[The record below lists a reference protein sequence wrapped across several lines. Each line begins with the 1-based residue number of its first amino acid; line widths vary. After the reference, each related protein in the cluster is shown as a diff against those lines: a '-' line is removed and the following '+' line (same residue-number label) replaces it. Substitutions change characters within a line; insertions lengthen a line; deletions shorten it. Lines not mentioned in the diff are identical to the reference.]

1 MDNYEKKGKKGLQ
14 PNGIERYKA
23 STDKSGARSGKMHFE
38 SKGGSFDRKDSS
50 LVPRKA

>member
-1 MDNYEKKGKKGLQ
+1 MAKDNKGSKGLQ
-14 PNGIERYKA
+14 PNGIERYKRD
-23 STDKSGARSGKMHFE
+23 SKESGCRSGKMHFE